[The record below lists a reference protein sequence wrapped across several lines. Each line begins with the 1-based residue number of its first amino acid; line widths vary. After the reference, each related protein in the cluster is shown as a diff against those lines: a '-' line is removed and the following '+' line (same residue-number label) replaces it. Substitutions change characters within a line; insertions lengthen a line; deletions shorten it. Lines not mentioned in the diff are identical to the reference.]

1 MTRLVEEK
9 CKLVNERLHLAVSV
23 AIATSRQR
31 LDPIMAGCTNLA
43 NCGAY
48 FAQATLYQ
56 HILSNTLLNIFLD
69 ILYIFIIRYSISLIS
84 SWGTMSI

>member
-23 AIATSRQR
+23 DTATSHQR
-31 LDPIMAGCTNLA
+31 LDSIMAGCTNLA

-48 FAQATLYQ
+48 FTQTTLYP
-56 HILSNTLLNIFLD
+56 HILSNTF
-69 ILYIFIIRYSISLIS
+69 
-84 SWGTMSI
+84 